1 VIGVNNGIIK
11 APIKQYDLD
20 EVILISVKLFI
31 KNMVCPRCVMSVEQ
45 LLREHDLR
53 YTSIRL
59 GEVELLE
66 QPQEW
71 QLKNFSAGLQEVGF
85 ELLDDQRKQQI
96 EKIKSLLIQKVQGGD
111 MEEHFSISRFLSSE
125 MHRDYSHIS
134 KLFTEVEGITIEQYF
149 ILQKIEKVKEW
160 LVYNQLSVNEISL
173 NLGYSSVQ
181 HLSGQFKKIT
191 GMTPSEFKKVGTE
204 YRRSLDNIS
213 Q

>member
-1 VIGVNNGIIK
+1 
-11 APIKQYDLD
+11 
-20 EVILISVKLFI
+20 
-31 KNMVCPRCVMSVEQ
+31 MSVEQ